1 MDLAALSPALV
12 IAKPLSFNPY
22 PTAEWMR
29 G

>member
-12 IAKPLSFNPY
+12 IAKPLSFNPH